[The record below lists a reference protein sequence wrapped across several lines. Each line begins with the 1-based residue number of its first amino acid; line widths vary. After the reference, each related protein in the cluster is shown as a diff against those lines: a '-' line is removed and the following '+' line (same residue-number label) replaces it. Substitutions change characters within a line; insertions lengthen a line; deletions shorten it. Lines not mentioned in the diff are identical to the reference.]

1 MNKIKYITCDREAGN
16 IIDEFAT
23 LSEAEAAIRAYEEE
37 DRANGCY
44 EENFYQIK
52 YPTEVTDCGEYTILA
67 QIATGGSA
75 DKVID
80 LYVGRAADGR
90 HDLIATDNST
100 NWIVGDADNAEVNRA
115 HWELIAEHIGDIDFD
130 AIRAIDADL
139 AEWLKESKSEAE
151 TALVIVDRAS
161 YDNGDMT
168 DCQVINCKTED
179 DYDAISDC
187 WDSIGVGD
195 IIIRG
200 LGERE
205 RVMHLDDVTWETRTI
220 EGMADIKA
228 DYYVASYSVEG
239 GDGDVDQWE
248 FYAVD
253 GRRLTDE
260 EA

>member
-16 IIDEFAT
+16 VIDEFAT

-80 LYVGRAADGR
+80 LYVGRAADGH

-100 NWIVGDADNAEVNRA
+100 NWIVGDADNAENNRA
-115 HWELIAEHIGDIDFD
+115 HWELIAERIGEIDFD

-139 AEWLKESKSEAE
+139 AEWLADRKAEAE
-151 TALVIVDRAS
+151 TALVIVDRMS
-161 YDNGDMT
+161 YDNGDMS
-168 DCQVINCKTED
+168 DCQVVNCEIED
-179 DYDAISDC
+179 DYDAILEW
-187 WDSIGVGD
+187 WDSIGVDD

-205 RVMHLDDVTWETRTI
+205 RVMHLAEVTWETRTI
-220 EGMADIKA
+220 EGMADVKA
-228 DYYVASYSVEG
+228 DYYVASYSVE
-239 GDGDVDQWE
+239 DDDSDVDQWE
-248 FYAVD
+248 FFAAD

>member
-16 IIDEFAT
+16 VIDEFAT
-23 LSEAEAAIRAYEEE
+23 LSGTEAAIRAYEEE

-80 LYVGRAADGR
+80 LYVGRAADGH
-90 HDLIATDNST
+90 HDLIASDNASM
-100 NWIVGDADNAEVNRA
+100 WVVGNEDNAESNRA
-115 HWELIAEHIGDIDFD
+115 HWELIAERIGDIDFD
-130 AIRAIDADL
+130 VIRAIDADL
-139 AEWLKESKSEAE
+139 AEWLEGRKAEAE
-151 TALVIVDRAS
+151 TALLIVDRTS
-161 YDNGDMT
+161 YDNGDMS
-168 DCQVINCKTED
+168 DCQVVSCKTED
-179 DYDAISDC
+179 DYDAISDW
-187 WDSIGVGD
+187 WDIIGVGD

-205 RVMHLDDVTWETRTI
+205 RVMHLAEVTWETRTI
-220 EGMADIKA
+220 EGMADVKA
-228 DYYVASYSVEG
+228 DYYVASYSVGG
-239 GDGDVDQWE
+239 GDGEVDQWE
-248 FYAVD
+248 FYAAD